1 MTITLHKAGR
11 RFNRE
16 WIFRNIDYEFLAG
29 KHYAITGA
37 NGSGKSTLMLCL
49 SGQLS
54 LSEGTLAYL
63 GKDSKPIDSSI
74 IFRSLSLCSPAVE
87 LPGEFTLKEFLEF
100 HFSLKKPI
108 HGVSIDDIPT
118 LLNLQ
123 KSVNKELRLF
133 SSGMRQRV
141 KLVATF
147 LVDVP
152 LLLLDEPTTNLDLKG
167 IDWYHKLVEDYAQT
181 RTIIVSSN
189 QQHEYNFCEE
199 ILQVEDYKK

>member
-1 MTITLHKAGR
+1 MKITLHKSGR

-29 KHYAITGA
+29 NHYAITGA

-54 LSEGTLAYL
+54 LSEGTLTYL
-63 GKDSKPIDSSI
+63 ENDSKLVEASSI
-74 IFRSLSLCSPAVE
+74 FRNLSLCSPAVE
-87 LPGEFTLKEFLEF
+87 LPGEFTLKEFLQF

-108 HGVSIDDIPT
+108 KGISIDEIPT

-123 KSVNKELRLF
+123 KSVNKELRLY

-141 KLVATF
+141 KLAATF
-147 LVDVP
+147 FADVP

-167 IDWYHKLVEDYAQT
+167 IDWYHKLVEDYAQN

-189 QQHEYNFCEE
+189 QQHEYSFCKE
-199 ILQVEDYKK
+199 ILQVEDYKR